1 MRVMNKESDGL
12 WIGKGVQDGNLIDK
26 RKSQYSMNER
36 G

>member
-1 MRVMNKESDGL
+1 MVNKESDG
-12 WIGKGVQDGNLIDK
+12 WFNGKGVLDGNVIDK